1 LKGSELQVGKQILEG
16 RANMNGKLAIATAIG
31 AALLLSVPAAIQ
43 GADDGPALYKSKC
56 SSCHGTKGE
65 GKPAMKAPALK
76 GSSLDA
82 SQIAERITKGKPDS
96 KAPHKKAI
104 AGLSEEQA
112 KAIGDFVK
120 TLK

>member
-1 LKGSELQVGKQILEG
+1 
-16 RANMNGKLAIATAIG
+16 
-31 AALLLSVPAAIQ
+31 
-43 GADDGPALYKSKC
+43 
-56 SSCHGTKGE
+56 
-65 GKPAMKAPALK
+65 MKAPALK

-104 AGLSEEQA
+104 ANLSEEQA
-112 KAIGDFVK
+112 KTIGDFVK

>member
-1 LKGSELQVGKQILEG
+1 
-16 RANMNGKLAIATAIG
+16 MNGKLAIATAIG
-31 AALLLSVPAAIQ
+31 AALLLTVPAAIQ
-43 GADDGPALYKSKC
+43 SANDGPALYKSKC
-56 SSCHGTKGE
+56 SSCHGAKGE

-104 AGLSEEQA
+104 ANLSEEQA
-112 KAIGDFVK
+112 KTIGDFVK